1 MCPLGFYVQSLCLP
15 VDVCVGLYPSPGFV
29 SGFVHGFELQL
40 ELMLELAHELG
51 AL

>member
-1 MCPLGFYVQSLCLP
+1 MLICIRALELS
-15 VDVCVGLYPSPGFV
+15 GFV
-29 SGFVHGFELQL
+29 RWFVSELWLGFVHGFELQL

>member
-1 MCPLGFYVQSLCLP
+1 MCTLGFYVQSLCLC
-15 VDVCVGLYPSPGFV
+15 VCVGLYPSPGFV